1 MEEEIVVINHTDK
14 KLKAELSVTQTYKAK
29 VVYDNDYRVFYRD
42 DIVPKREIRI
52 LITEVEEESGGEE

>member
-14 KLKAELSVTQTYKAK
+14 KIKAELSVTQTYRAK
-29 VVYDNDYRVFYRD
+29 VVYDKDYRVFYKN

-52 LITEVEEESGGEE
+52 LITEVEEEGEGEK